1 MKAQLKKMIVLFI
14 TLTIALNYTS
24 CKSVKNANNKQ
35 KGSVIGAASGAV
47 LGGILGNN
55 LGKGGKGTEGAVLGG
70 VIGGAA
76 GVLIGNKMDK
86 QSQKIEEEIPGAKVE
101 RINDEIVVTFDENS
115 GVYFPTGQMTLND
128 SSKQTLDKLAN
139 VLLEYTDT
147 NIVVEGH
154 TDSVGTASS
163 NLNLSKSRAQSVTTY
178 LNYQKGI
185 NIDRITTLWYG
196 ETRPIYDNNISTGRA
211 KNRRVNILIK
221 PNQKMIDDAN
231 EKAKN

>member
-1 MKAQLKKMIVLFI
+1 MKAKPKKMIVLFI

-35 KGSVIGAASGAV
+35 KGGAIGAAAGAV
-47 LGGILGNN
+47 IGGVLGNN
-55 LGKGGKGTEGAVLGG
+55 LGKGGKGTEGAVIGG
-70 VIGGAA
+70 VLGGAA
-76 GVLIGNKMDK
+76 GVLIGNRMDK

-101 RINDEIVVTFDENS
+101 RINDEIIVTFDENS
-115 GVYFPTGQMTLND
+115 GVYFPTGQMNLNE

-147 NIVVEGH
+147 NIIVEGH

-163 NLNLSKSRAQSVTTY
+163 NLNLSKSRAQSVTNY
-178 LNYQKGI
+178 LIYQKGI
-185 NIDRITTLWYG
+185 NIDRITTLWFG
-196 ETRPIYDNNISTGRA
+196 ETQPVFDNNTSTGRA
-211 KNRRVNILIK
+211 KNRRVNISIK